1 MAGLR
6 PFNRRNIL
14 SREIGNFYNMI
25 DDFFNNWPYEV
36 GFTAGTFRMDVREDD
51 NEYII
56 EAELPGVQKGEI
68 DIEYNEGRVT
78 ISVNRKEIIE
88 AEQHNYIHKER
99 RQTSMSRSVYLADSK
114 EEGIKATLDNGILKI
129 VVPKKE
135 SAKKSRRIEIE

>member
-1 MAGLR
+1 MAGLI

-56 EAELPGVQKGEI
+56 EAEL
-68 DIEYNEGRVT
+68 
-78 ISVNRKEIIE
+78 
-88 AEQHNYIHKER
+88 HNYIHKEK